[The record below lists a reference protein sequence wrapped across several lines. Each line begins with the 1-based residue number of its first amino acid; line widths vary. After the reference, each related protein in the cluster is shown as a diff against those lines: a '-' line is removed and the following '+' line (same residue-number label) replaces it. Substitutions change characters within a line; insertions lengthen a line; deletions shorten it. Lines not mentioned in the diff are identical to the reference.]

1 MPFDS
6 EAKLRDV
13 GKKNL
18 LPDTHRKKKFWKA
31 LCYISIYI
39 YIYIYIHTY
48 HIYIYVCTHISYR
61 YIYIYCTW
69 IEKGNP
75 SSALFQTVGI
85 TAQSDVS
92 CLKESTDQVC
102 ISVQLCCKPNC
113 MNQSIYCFAAELNE
127 VWPVWKSRASDYLSV
142 QLQSWRIEPPLGG
155 TPGVGV
161 LVSFQIA
168 SNSYWQMLL
177 VIAIIGS
184 Y

>member
-18 LPDTHRKKKFWKA
+18 LPDTHTKKKFWKA
-31 LCYISIYI
+31 VCYISIYI
-39 YIYIYIHTY
+39 HTHISYIYVYVHTY
-48 HIYIYVCTHISYR
+48 HIDID
-61 YIYIYCTW
+61 IYIYCTW

-113 MNQSIYCFAAELNE
+113 MNQSIYCWSCRTEWSLTGLKIKSLALSFCAA
-127 VWPVWKSRASDYLSV
+127 SIMADRT
-142 QLQSWRIEPPLGG
+142 PLRWN
-155 TPGVGV
+155 PRCRCFGV
-161 LVSFQIA
+161 I
-168 SNSYWQMLL
+168 SNS
-177 VIAIIGS
+177 I
-184 Y
+184 